1 MDNVTKI
8 MRLLHASSF
17 SDLHSEMTGS
27 ACVGGYSIYQNKTS
41 IAYIAYVTK
50 MQKKGMNDIEN
61 YDKWNKVEVKTRF
74 FSIERER
81 G

>member
-1 MDNVTKI
+1 MWFLFIVAEAKLSMDNVTKI

-50 MQKKGMNDIEN
+50 MQKKGKNDR
-61 YDKWNKVEVKTRF
+61 KLW
-74 FSIERER
+74 
-81 G
+81 